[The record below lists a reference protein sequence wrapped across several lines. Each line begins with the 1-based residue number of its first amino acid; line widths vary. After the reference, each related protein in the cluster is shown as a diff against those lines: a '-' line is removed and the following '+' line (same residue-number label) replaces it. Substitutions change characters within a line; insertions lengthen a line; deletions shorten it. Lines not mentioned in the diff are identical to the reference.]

1 MKLNKEKK
9 GISLIILI
17 IIIAVL
23 IILLT
28 VIIASVSN
36 VSNNAKLSAFASDL
50 SIVED
55 VTKSFYMQNNIFP
68 TPAGQS
74 NALSQGELLN
84 IVGISNEDLFIEELT
99 LNNDYE
105 ENNDLGEYYIIDLTK
120 LDVSSS
126 KRGIKNSNDNT
137 DVYAIAYPSMNVYY
151 LKGLKVN
158 RNTYFSLSSK
168 LTNKVNIQ
176 QEMAYSDNN
185 STSVQSIEGLTV
197 KKIYKNWTNVL
208 GLNVEAYCDGEEEIE
223 VEVRAVSRKITLDLE
238 DGYNGFNFNSLQ
250 DIGFINS
257 DLVAFNTLNPSDR
270 VITFTKYSYGDYVG
284 KIEVDISNYD
294 NNEPSY
300 TINASDVGY
309 FEEYNTATFN
319 VSDRASGVKEVR
331 YEYLTK
337 FDENGNVANYF
348 ANTSEFENEYLLSKG
363 KRAIPDKNGNITVK
377 IDKDVQG
384 IQLIVIDKAGNILR
398 ENGIGQLLKIGLYNG
413 LNDIY
418 IGLDLKENTDNKF
431 LYNTVLSNRNGISK
445 LEVQASVDGVNYTE
459 IKTINVNSTSS
470 ENPKLVLDNYENLGK
485 VKKLKIAAYDT
496 GSISFTR
503 IFKVEELS
511 HLQIGKITPETKTYN
526 LKTNGTYYNPVVPAG
541 FAPINEGEA
550 IWGSADGWSY
560 GLVIK
565 DEIGNEFVWIPVD
578 SIEKYKKNNSYDKNG
593 NAELIF
599 LKVKDDSL
607 PNGITDAKN
616 DVQTYGGFYIG
627 RYEAGTPDGTQ
638 NTNTNVNNV
647 VPISKK
653 NVQPWTKINYVN
665 SKVCAEKM
673 YTGPDSAVQSGL
685 LTGTDWDTLIMW
697 LLSTGVV
704 ENVVDARK
712 YGNYTDSQSPAN
724 VVNEYGQLHNTGF
737 SEYWK
742 IKNIYDLAGNAVEC
756 TNELYGKLVSEDKN
770 ITRGG
775 GFYDISPFSSL
786 SSRTLFDHGKNNDM
800 NDYELGF
807 RVRLYIK

>member
-1 MKLNKEKK
+1 MMNLKKEKK
-9 GISLIILI
+9 GISLIVLI
-17 IIIAVL
+17 VVIAVM

-185 STSVQSIEGLTV
+185 STSVQSVEGLTV

-270 VITFTKYSYGDYVG
+270 VITFKKYYAGDYVG

-526 LKTNGTYYNPVVPAG
+526 LKTNGTYYNPIVPAG

-550 IWGSADGWSY
+550 IWGSADGWTK
-560 GLVIK
+560 GLVIQ
-565 DEIGNEFVWIPVD
+565 DENGNQFVWIPVD
-578 SIEKYKKNNSYDKNG
+578 NIEKYAKDTNYNSSTGDMDFNS
-593 NAELIF
+593 F
-599 LKVKDDSL
+599 DSVSL
-607 PNGITDAKN
+607 PSGIASEST
-616 DVQTYGGFYIG
+616 DVQNNGGFYIG
-627 RYEAGTPDGTQ
+627 RYEAGTPDGTSSTNLN
-638 NTNTNVNNV
+638 NTTR
-647 VPISKK
+647 VPICKK
-653 NVQPWTKINYVN
+653 NVVAWTKISFNNAKLNAENMIKN
-665 SKVCAEKM
+665 SIVQ
-673 YTGPDSAVQSGL
+673 TGLV
-685 LTGTDWDTLIMW
+685 TGTDWDTTVKW
-697 LLSTGVV
+697 LL
-704 ENVVDARK
+704 ENGAVDSVTDNRK
-712 YGNYTDSQSPAN
+712 YGNYRESEAPAN
-724 VVNEYGQLHNTGF
+724 VNGYGNLQNTGF
-737 SEYWK
+737 SESWK
-742 IKNIYDLAGNAVEC
+742 INNIYDIAGNAYEY
-756 TNELYGKLVSEDKN
+756 TNEILSN
-770 ITRGG
+770 CCITRGG
-775 GFYDISPFSSL
+775 AYSNAMPYSCLALRNRYIYGLTNSS
-786 SSRTLFDHGKNNDM
+786 FNM
-800 NDYELGF
+800 GF
-807 RVRLYIK
+807 RIRLYIK